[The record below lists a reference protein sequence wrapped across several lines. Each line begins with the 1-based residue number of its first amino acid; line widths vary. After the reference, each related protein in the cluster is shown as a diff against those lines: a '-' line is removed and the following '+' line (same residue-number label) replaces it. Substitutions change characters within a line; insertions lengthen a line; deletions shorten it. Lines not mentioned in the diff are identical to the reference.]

1 MAGTFREV
9 LRRRPFHGLQ
19 WAFLR
24 QSTVGRVFLCRVGEV
39 GSSEDWLL
47 FFYRVWSRLSVFVL
61 SEEPKLSGKSPQGSN
76 EKKPGK
82 SIKDKRAEKRAKMSA
97 ESELAPK
104 KRKGH

>member
-1 MAGTFREV
+1 MNSKWHFYDGQLLGEYF
-9 LRRRPFHGLQ
+9 
-19 WAFLR
+19 
-24 QSTVGRVFLCRVGEV
+24 CRVGEG

-104 KRKGH
+104 KRKGN